1 MSHEANSLKSIF
13 FALGANVAI
22 AIAKF
27 IAAFISGSGSMM
39 AEAIHSAADSTN
51 QLLLLLGL
59 KHAKTPPNQEY
70 PLGYGKA
77 IYFWSFIVAVML
89 FSIGGLFSIYEGY
102 HKLHST
108 EELELPYIA
117 VGVLIFSM
125 FAEGTALFGAI
136 REVKKDLHGRT
147 FWNWFKTTK
156 RSELLILV
164 SEDTAA
170 LIGLT
175 FALFAILLTVF
186 TGNPVYDAIGSIFIG
201 SLLVIV
207 AILVGKQI
215 MSLLIGSGVE
225 DYKEKEYVAKLE
237 SYEDIEK
244 ILGIKTLQLGKDVM
258 LSVKAKMIVFDSS
271 IKMIDSINK
280 IEADMKREFPEIM
293 WSFFEPDYEKNKD

>member
-13 FALGANVAI
+13 FALGANLAI

-39 AEAIHSAADSTN
+39 AEAIHSTADSTN

-59 KHAKTPPNQEY
+59 KHAKTPPNQKY

-77 IYFWSFIVAVML
+77 IYFWSFIVAIMI
-89 FSIGGLFSIYEGY
+89 FSIGGLFSIYDGY

-108 EELELPYIA
+108 KGLELPYIA

-125 FAEGTALFGAI
+125 ISEGTALFGTS
-136 REVKKDLHGRT
+136 REVKKDLHGKT
-147 FWNWFKTTK
+147 FWNWFKTTRK
-156 RSELLILV
+156 SELLILV
-164 SEDTAA
+164 SEDSAA

-175 FALFAILLTVF
+175 FALLAILLTVF

-201 SLLVIV
+201 SLLIIV

-215 MSLLIGSGVE
+215 MSLLIGNGVE
-225 DYKEKEYVAKLE
+225 DYKEKEYVNHLE
-237 SYEDIEK
+237 SYEDIDK
-244 ILGIKTLQLGKDVM
+244 VLAIKTLQLGKDVM
-258 LSVKAKMIVFDSS
+258 LAVKAKMIVFDSS
-271 IKMIDSINK
+271 IKMIDSINI
-280 IEADMKREFPEIM
+280 IEADMKKNFPEIL
-293 WSFFEPDYEKNKD
+293 WSFFEADYKD